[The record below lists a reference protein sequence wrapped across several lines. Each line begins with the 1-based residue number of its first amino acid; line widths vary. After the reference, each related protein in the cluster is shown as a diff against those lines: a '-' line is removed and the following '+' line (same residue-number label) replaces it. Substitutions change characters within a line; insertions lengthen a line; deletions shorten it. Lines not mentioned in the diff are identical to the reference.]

1 MFRKAA
7 AAGLV
12 AAMMTTGVAQ
22 AGDHTGAVLGG
33 LAVGVAGGA
42 ILGAAL
48 SQPRPAP
55 PPAYVVARPQPPVYA
70 VAPPPP
76 RTVYVDRPVAGP
88 YDDRMMALHAAC
100 DDGDRHACIRFG
112 VLIGQ
117 HKERV
122 AEWRR
127 MHPDYF
133 AY

>member
-1 MFRKAA
+1 MVRHMI

-12 AAMMTTGVAQ
+12 ASSLTCSTIGTAQ
-22 AGDHTGAVLGG
+22 AGDHTGAVIGG
-33 LAVGVAGGA
+33 FAAGAVGGA
-42 ILGAAL
+42 LLGAAL

-55 PPAYVVARPQPPVYA
+55 VY

-76 RTVYVDRPVAGP
+76 PPPATVYVQPVAESP
-88 YDDRMMALHAAC
+88 YDGQFMNLHAAC
-100 DDGDRHACIRFG
+100 DAGDRHACIRFG

-117 HKERV
+117 HRERM

>member
-1 MFRKAA
+1 MIRKAA

-12 AAMMTTGVAQ
+12 AALMTSTMAQ

-33 LAVGVAGGA
+33 FAAGVAGGA

-48 SQPRPAP
+48 NQPRPAP
-55 PPAYVVARPQPPVYA
+55 PPPAYV

-76 RTVYVDRPVAGP
+76 RTVYVQHVVSGP
-88 YDDRMMALHAAC
+88 YDDRMMQLHGAC
-100 DDGDRHACIRFG
+100 DAGDRHACIRFG

-117 HKERV
+117 HQERV

-127 MHPDYF
+127 VHPDYF